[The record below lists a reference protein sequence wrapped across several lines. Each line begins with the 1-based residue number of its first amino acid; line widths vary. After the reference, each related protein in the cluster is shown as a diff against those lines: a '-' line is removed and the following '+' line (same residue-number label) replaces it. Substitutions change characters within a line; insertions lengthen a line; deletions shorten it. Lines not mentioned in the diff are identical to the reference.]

1 MTRTK
6 SNRILA
12 IFAACLVLLS
22 CLFFVPAKKT
32 DAASPD
38 EFLAGFK
45 QTVYD
50 QESGLGS
57 TEVNCI
63 YQTASGY
70 IWIGTDGGLYRF
82 NGKEF
87 RIFNQWN
94 TEKDDV
100 YFINNLFQDTEGRL
114 WVSTENYG
122 LFYIQGSKVEH
133 FTDAYYSGV
142 KCIYDVCQ
150 TPDGTIYVGTNVGL
164 YTVDPEN
171 TQLRLMEQL
180 AGKSIRDLT
189 IAGGNLWGITGVNG
203 FFLLSDQ
210 GNVVQLKA
218 SDFTQEE
225 VSCIRGMPDGTVYV
239 GTPGTEILHISRT
252 FSSKS
257 YYSGKDGI
265 NSLYHDGKR
274 LFVCADSGMGYFDTS
289 GTFHSIYDAEVNRYI
304 SCMIKD
310 YEGNYWFASSRMG
323 VLLLGRSKFRNYNEY
338 YGLPQTATNCITSNG
353 TLTFLGTDD
362 GLTIIRESDMS
373 VVQHDLVTMLSGA
386 SIRDIMLDSS
396 GNLWISTSRRFG
408 VVRYKPK
415 GLTTNFGRNNLL
427 TTNQVNCTLELS
439 DGRIAI
445 ATEEGIAILNKDD
458 TLDRA
463 YSVDQGLKYPNI
475 LCMYQAPDGRLFAG
489 SDGGGLYVIKGDDI
503 KNYTD
508 DDGLTS
514 NVVSDIVPGES
525 GIWIGTDNGL
535 SIFTEG
541 IRPVSNIDFSNNIYD
556 LILEEPEEGKS
567 RLWVMGSKGVL
578 CATEEELLGTAA
590 LEGRYLAQGD
600 GLAQRLS
607 LNCHCR
613 LEEGLLYL
621 CCSNG
626 VMTLPTASLEINE
639 IPPKLTVSEI
649 NVDDQVFHLEQLGGS
664 LTIPSETQRLAI
676 SFAVL
681 SYTNR
686 ENVVVEYRLEGFDGQ
701 NIKIS
706 PSDPMQAVYTNLDG
720 GTYTFKVRAINGDGI
735 VSTQDITFT
744 INKEYGFFE
753 KQSTKNL
760 LLAVAAL
767 VAILIIVS
775 IYSLT
780 RRMRGQDR
788 EIEKL
793 EKEHEVAV
801 KSSTAK
807 SDFLAHMSNEIKI
820 PVNAIISL
828 ADTIQREQSEEVRRE
843 GLQAIATSGQEILGK
858 VDETIELAR
867 LESGRVAAVNAPY
880 SITTLVCDISDR
892 MINLLDQKPVRF
904 LVDLGE
910 HIPDILV
917 GDYEKIRRVLE
928 ILLDNAGKYTR
939 EGTITLFVDYY
950 EIPEAKGKNR
960 LIFNI
965 SDTGIGIQKERLEH
979 IFEVYNIADSKK
991 QAGYTG
997 SGISLTIANQLTATM
1012 GGEIEV
1018 ESTYGA
1024 GSTFTVTL
1032 PQEMADQNMVASTFA
1047 GEAGLRITR
1056 EEAERMAAPDVAVLL
1071 VDDVEISR
1079 TVALGVLRQ
1088 LEIEADVADS
1098 GMRALDLA
1106 MNRQYDII
1114 FMDLAMPVMN
1124 GTDAMKELRE
1134 MEGAKDVPI
1143 IAMTEDA
1150 LNEDRDALEKAGFS
1164 DMIVKPLELTVLAEI
1179 LAQNTPEKLGP
1190 KERKIPVYT
1199 ENVQNLEGLQE
1210 LEAYLDVSGVLEK
1223 IGGSVEV
1230 YNRIL
1235 STFYSQNQN
1244 AEEELKEKFSDNY
1257 RSFRSRIHNIRNGA
1271 QNVGAIELQNHIQ
1284 RIDSAINIGNKGY
1297 VRDNLPMLLTLLG
1310 DVLKAI
1316 RVYLDQTTEQRTVA
1330 EQVDRQKEKKPE
1342 KRSQI
1347 DFAILDAMLEAAEQ
1361 GDPEALKDGLAE
1373 ISFDIYEN
1381 EDTEFL
1387 QVLKETVEKQDMAGV
1402 TDLIGTYKELKK

>member
-1 MTRTK
+1 
-6 SNRILA
+6 
-12 IFAACLVLLS
+12 
-22 CLFFVPAKKT
+22 
-32 DAASPD
+32 
-38 EFLAGFK
+38 
-45 QTVYD
+45 
-50 QESGLGS
+50 
-57 TEVNCI
+57 
-63 YQTASGY
+63 
-70 IWIGTDGGLYRF
+70 
-82 NGKEF
+82 
-87 RIFNQWN
+87 
-94 TEKDDV
+94 
-100 YFINNLFQDTEGRL
+100 
-114 WVSTENYG
+114 
-122 LFYIQGSKVEH
+122 
-133 FTDAYYSGV
+133 
-142 KCIYDVCQ
+142 
-150 TPDGTIYVGTNVGL
+150 
-164 YTVDPEN
+164 
-171 TQLRLMEQL
+171 
-180 AGKSIRDLT
+180 
-189 IAGGNLWGITGVNG
+189 
-203 FFLLSDQ
+203 
-210 GNVVQLKA
+210 
-218 SDFTQEE
+218 
-225 VSCIRGMPDGTVYV
+225 
-239 GTPGTEILHISRT
+239 
-252 FSSKS
+252 
-257 YYSGKDGI
+257 
-265 NSLYHDGKR
+265 
-274 LFVCADSGMGYFDTS
+274 
-289 GTFHSIYDAEVNRYI
+289 
-304 SCMIKD
+304 
-310 YEGNYWFASSRMG
+310 
-323 VLLLGRSKFRNYNEY
+323 
-338 YGLPQTATNCITSNG
+338 
-353 TLTFLGTDD
+353 
-362 GLTIIRESDMS
+362 
-373 VVQHDLVTMLSGA
+373 
-386 SIRDIMLDSS
+386 
-396 GNLWISTSRRFG
+396 
-408 VVRYKPK
+408 
-415 GLTTNFGRNNLL
+415 
-427 TTNQVNCTLELS
+427 
-439 DGRIAI
+439 
-445 ATEEGIAILNKDD
+445 
-458 TLDRA
+458 
-463 YSVDQGLKYPNI
+463 
-475 LCMYQAPDGRLFAG
+475 
-489 SDGGGLYVIKGDDI
+489 
-503 KNYTD
+503 
-508 DDGLTS
+508 
-514 NVVSDIVPGES
+514 
-525 GIWIGTDNGL
+525 
-535 SIFTEG
+535 
-541 IRPVSNIDFSNNIYD
+541 
-556 LILEEPEEGKS
+556 
-567 RLWVMGSKGVL
+567 
-578 CATEEELLGTAA
+578 
-590 LEGRYLAQGD
+590 
-600 GLAQRLS
+600 
-607 LNCHCR
+607 
-613 LEEGLLYL
+613 
-621 CCSNG
+621 
-626 VMTLPTASLEINE
+626 
-639 IPPKLTVSEI
+639 
-649 NVDDQVFHLEQLGGS
+649 
-664 LTIPSETQRLAI
+664 
-676 SFAVL
+676 
-681 SYTNR
+681 
-686 ENVVVEYRLEGFDGQ
+686 
-701 NIKIS
+701 
-706 PSDPMQAVYTNLDG
+706 DG

-1124 GTDAMKELRE
+1124 GMDAMKELRE

-1316 RVYLDQTTEQRTVA
+1316 RVYLDQTTEQKTVA